1 MSILVECHFAKD
13 GWCFSLRIR
22 EKNSVL
28 SNTRFVCLFVF
39 VCTIPVF
46 VLFEPV

>member
-1 MSILVECHFAKD
+1 MFFFTHKGKD
-13 GWCFSLRIR
+13 
-22 EKNSVL
+22 SVL